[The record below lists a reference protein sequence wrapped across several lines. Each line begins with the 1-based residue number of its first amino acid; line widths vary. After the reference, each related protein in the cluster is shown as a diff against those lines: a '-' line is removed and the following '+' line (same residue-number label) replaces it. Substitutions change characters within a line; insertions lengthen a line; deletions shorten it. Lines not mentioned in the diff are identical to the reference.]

1 MGFVVFSE
9 YALLWAGGFLLVYV
23 AVQLGVSRL
32 PLFQNYSAIQ
42 KSIAVKVIALLTFVL
57 AYGVVK
63 IFI

>member
-1 MGFVVFSE
+1 MFSQ

-23 AVQLGVSRL
+23 VVQLAVSRL

-42 KSIAVKVIALLTFVL
+42 KSLTVKVIALLVFVL

>member
-1 MGFVVFSE
+1 MFNQ

-23 AVQLGVSRL
+23 VAQLAVSRL

-42 KSIAVKVIALLTFVL
+42 KSVTVKVIALLVFVL

>member
-1 MGFVVFSE
+1 MFSE

-23 AVQLGVSRL
+23 VAQLAVSRL
-32 PLFQNYSAIQ
+32 SLFQNYSAIQ
-42 KSIAVKVIALLTFVL
+42 KSVAVKVIALLAFVL

>member
-1 MGFVVFSE
+1 MFNE

-23 AVQLGVSRL
+23 VTQLAVLRL

-42 KSIAVKVIALLTFVL
+42 KSVIVKVIALLAFVL
-57 AYGVVK
+57 AYGIVK